1 MSRIERIAAS
11 ALLLLGAVA
20 ARAEQTPAEAD
31 RMKELERRVGELEQ
45 AGAERSSA
53 PPATWLPE
61 WTQRVRLS
69 GSASVGYF
77 HRGDLTPEDES
88 AFEVWDARLFVDAEL
103 ADHVQLGGAT
113 AVRNI
118 GATVEWNLVREGNLD
133 NDVGELYAD
142 FQGIADSPWLNA
154 QVGRLE

>member
-1 MSRIERIAAS
+1 MNRMRIERGAVL
-11 ALLLLGAVA
+11 ALLVLSAFS
-20 ARAEQTPAEAD
+20 ARAEPTAAPESDAD

-45 AGAERSSA
+45 KEAERNA
-53 PPATWLPE
+53 DRGGGGAWLPE

-77 HRGDLTPEDES
+77 YRGDLTPEDDN

-118 GATVEWNLVREGNLD
+118 GATFEWNL
-133 NDVGELYAD
+133 
-142 FQGIADSPWLNA
+142 
-154 QVGRLE
+154 